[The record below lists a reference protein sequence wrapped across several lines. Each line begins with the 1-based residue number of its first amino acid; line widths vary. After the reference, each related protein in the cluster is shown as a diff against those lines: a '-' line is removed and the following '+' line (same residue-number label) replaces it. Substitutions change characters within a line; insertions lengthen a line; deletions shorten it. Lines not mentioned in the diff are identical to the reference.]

1 MAEQLV
7 EEGAFEGW
15 EVDLPEVMVE
25 EIPEGMS

>member
-15 EVDLPEVMVE
+15 EEDCPKSWSRRL
-25 EIPEGMS
+25 PEGMS